1 MKNGPLTN
9 WSCGGCPIRQ
19 CDKGERD
26 SPGVHGQRRPGSG
39 LYRRY
44 RAFRLMRNVSAVVSA
59 ACLAYPA

>member
-1 MKNGPLTN
+1 MTKAKETAPAFM
-9 WSCGGCPIRQ
+9 R
-19 CDKGERD
+19 
-26 SPGVHGQRRPGSG
+26 QRRPGSG